1 MRKESGTSS
10 GTDEGLEGVA
20 LSADVVGRLAA
31 EGRVAACE
39 SRERIGDAWEGER
52 QVNRRSG
59 RRGFPKLERGAPFDS
74 PSVSCRQR
82 WRRKDDQHRSSVD
95 QITQHGTRTSCEG
108 GPRTDRV
115 QRRSSPTS
123 ASRSPS
129 SRPAGC
135 RRTRSQP
142 RSGSLRR

>member
-10 GTDEGLEGVA
+10 GKDEGLEGVA

-59 RRGFPKLERGAPFDS
+59 
-74 PSVSCRQR
+74 
-82 WRRKDDQHRSSVD
+82 
-95 QITQHGTRTSCEG
+95 
-108 GPRTDRV
+108 
-115 QRRSSPTS
+115 
-123 ASRSPS
+123 
-129 SRPAGC
+129 
-135 RRTRSQP
+135 
-142 RSGSLRR
+142 